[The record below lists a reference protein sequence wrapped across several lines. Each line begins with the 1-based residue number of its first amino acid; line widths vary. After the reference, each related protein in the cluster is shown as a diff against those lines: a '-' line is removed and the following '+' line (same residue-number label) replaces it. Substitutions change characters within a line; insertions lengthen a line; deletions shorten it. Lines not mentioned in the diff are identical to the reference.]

1 MRLIDVAR
9 VLDQQ
14 YCDAVRMPRLRAW
27 MIVSAAWIVP
37 AIFAVINRLAQAR
50 LQGWEPAKAHELLFE
65 FGDWL
70 LYAFLTPGVF
80 AISKRWPLARP
91 YLVRRALFHLF
102 MSLMFCVAW
111 ASAGQL
117 LRLVLMRLFAPQ
129 IVQTAMQNGLAQFLQ
144 LFAIEWLS
152 WVFITLPFGVAVYLC
167 MVGIEHATRYFVEAR
182 EREVQVARLSE
193 QLSSARFAALQAQLN
208 PHFLFNTLNTIA
220 VLVRDDDRQGA
231 VQIVEHLSELLRR
244 TLSRHRANEVTLGEE
259 LELVR
264 QYVAIEQARF
274 SDRLRPQFAI
284 PDSLLSAAMPSFAL
298 QHLVENAIRHGIARH
313 PDAGLLL
320 IAAQREGELLRIS
333 VVDDG
338 VGIDPQM
345 TPPSGHGIENT
356 RERLRALYGTRASLK
371 ISRRPEGGTIATLRI
386 PYRELGPEP
395 NSETG

>member
-1 MRLIDVAR
+1 
-9 VLDQQ
+9 
-14 YCDAVRMPRLRAW
+14 

-37 AIFAVINRLAQAR
+37 AIFAVINRIAQAH
-50 LQGWEPAKAHELLFE
+50 LQGWEPATTRELLFE

-91 YLVRRALFHLF
+91 HLIWRALFHLF
-102 MSLMFCVAW
+102 MAVMFCVAW
-111 ASAGQL
+111 ASAGHV
-117 LRLVLMRLFAPQ
+117 LRLVLIRLFAPQ
-129 IVQTAMQNGLAQFLQ
+129 IIQTAMQSGVAPFWHQFAL
-144 LFAIEWLS
+144 EWLS
-152 WVFITLPFGVAVYLC
+152 WIFISLPFGVAVYLC

-220 VLVRDDDRQGA
+220 VLVRDNDRHGA
-231 VQIVEHLSELLRR
+231 VQIVEHLSEVLRR
-244 TLSRHRANEVTLGEE
+244 TLTRHRANEVTLGEE
-259 LELVR
+259 LDLVR

-274 SDRLRPQFAI
+274 SDRLRPQFTI
-284 PDSLLSAAMPSFAL
+284 PDPLLSAVVPSFAL

-320 IAAQREGELLRIS
+320 VTAERDGELLRIS
-333 VVDDG
+333 VINDG
-338 VGIDPQM
+338 VGIDPEL
-345 TPPSGHGIENT
+345 TPPPGHGIENT
-356 RERLRALYGTRASLK
+356 RERLRALYGTRASLE
-371 ISRRPEGGTIATLRI
+371 IAPRPEGGTIATLRI

-395 NSETG
+395 NGETV